1 MNEETIAGIAGGG
14 KTLGCIASQISV
26 ELDGPA
32 HVHRGVKKG
41 GAAHTVFRVG
51 EVHGRSTDR
60 AREVC
65 RLVAY
70 GDSAKVTDNLW
81 GERWSKL
88 VANSMQNGLSAC
100 TGLSGNEMVKTDAIR
115 HFSARLGSEAIRIGQ
130 AHGYALE
137 DILHLDPEVLARR
150 SAEHTSELQ
159 SIM

>member
-26 ELDGPA
+26 ELYEPA

-51 EVHGRSTDR
+51 EVHGRATDR

-100 TGLSGNEMVKTDAIR
+100 TGLSGNELVKTDAIR
-115 HFSARLGSEAIRIGQ
+115 HFSARLGSEAIRIG
-130 AHGYALE
+130 AAAGDA
-137 DILHLDPEVLARR
+137 PEGSRPPHPQKLGRR
-150 SAEHTSELQ
+150 G
-159 SIM
+159 